1 MARIPDASDL
11 GDRPIPQARVP
22 RMVDQSGDILAQAG
36 QRLAGTVSNISDRI
50 VQQQSQYDIAS
61 ARTELLSADINAR
74 SELAKDPDWTTY
86 EQRYTEA
93 ITKAQSTAASKIKN
107 GAARASFEQD
117 AKLDVTRGVG
127 QIREMA
133 RVKEVDTGRANLAD
147 LGDTNR
153 ELFLQAADEPTRA
166 AIIKNQQAAL
176 TGAMDK
182 GYITDSE
189 RVAHSRAWT
198 ENAAEGWISMQSP
211 AKQLDVLA
219 NPKGTVA
226 DYIPADKRVEI
237 ADAAQRQRVAD
248 ENLRYQLS
256 ERALKASS
264 DAASKDGDRL
274 LAQGQMTTDWI
285 ERNRNRLDPSDYRYF
300 YKALSG
306 AGDAPRNPMI
316 YADLRDRSGRGEDV
330 RQEARDA
337 LKLGQI
343 GTSDYDRVV
352 GEVEQERPGWYKRG
366 VDYIATSA
374 AVSQLN
380 PDPAAAQRK
389 AAMLDDWQTW
399 GQQNKKATDDEAQQA
414 YKRLVSEYAL
424 INFSQLTLVKRQ
436 PQFLVGNRTTPDL
449 HATAEAT
456 VNAFREGRISRAE
469 FDKQAAL
476 IKEWEDAYHP
486 IQQKPKPAK

>member
-1 MARIPDASDL
+1 MAKIPDATAL
-11 GDRPIPQARVP
+11 GERPIPQARST
-22 RMVDQSGDILAQAG
+22 RIVDQSSAILGQATD
-36 QRLAGTVSNISDRI
+36 RLAGTVSNIGERI
-50 VQQQSQYDIAS
+50 VQQRAQYDVAN
-61 ARTELLSADINAR
+61 ARTGLLSADINTR
-74 SELAKDPDWTTY
+74 SELDKDDNWQTY

-93 ITKAQSTAASKIKN
+93 MTKALSAVSANIKN
-107 GAARASFEQD
+107 GAARAAFEQD
-117 AKLDVTRGVG
+117 AKLDITRGMG

-133 RVKEVDTGRANLAD
+133 RAKEVDTGRADLTA

-153 ELFLQAADEPTRA
+153 ALFLQAADEPTRA
-166 AIIKNQQAAL
+166 AILKNQQAAL
-176 TGAMDK
+176 SGATEK
-182 GYITDSE
+182 GYISESE
-189 RVAHSRAWT
+189 RVAHSRAWA
-198 ENAAEGWISMQSP
+198 ENAAEGWVSMQSP
-211 AKQLDVLA
+211 SKQLDVLA

-237 ADAAQRQRVAD
+237 ADAAQRKRVAD
-248 ENLRYQLS
+248 ENMRYQLN
-256 ERALKASS
+256 ERAQKASS

-274 LAQGQMTTDWI
+274 LAQGQMTSGWI
-285 ERNRNRLDPSDYRYF
+285 EKNRNRLDPSDYRYF
-300 YKALSG
+300 YKAMSG

-330 RQEARDA
+330 RDEARNA

-366 VDYIATSA
+366 VDFISTSA

-380 PDPAAAQRK
+380 PYPAAAQRK

-399 GQQNKKATDDEAQQA
+399 GKQNPKATDEEAQQS
-414 YKRLVSEYAL
+414 YRRLVSEYAL
-424 INFSQLTLVKRQ
+424 INYNQLTLVKRQ

-456 VNAFREGRISRAE
+456 VNAFRDGRINRAE

-486 IQQKPKPAK
+486 IQKPKPAK